1 MKTLQEQYNLIKE
14 GKGNT
19 EIFLKSAK
27 QQFPKLVRN
36 AADLNETIGKL
47 KSRNVISENLMG
59 LDTRPEESWETK
71 FKNFLKEAKKED
83 LNQNQYDY
91 TDKKNLDNQIA
102 QEVLNGIEFE
112 AKKTPEKNIEEI
124 KSIVS
129 KNLAKDPLYYMHN
142 AFQGIEGL
150 GVKQEE
156 AMQASGDHACSG
168 YGEKLSK
175 LVKESLSD
183 SSKNLINEN
192 MSLVDYMNQVLTEL
206 NEEDT
211 SDDMPMDE
219 MGETEEVGEEYGV
232 EEYEDG
238 SANEITSEVEEE
250 IEKDTKG
257 KKPKKETVQKTLS
270 RIENIGTRQALEAKM
285 EAIDEEIT
293 KRNEQLTM
301 LDENEVMA
309 ELMDKKK
316 IKELQKEI
324 KVLEK
329 QKAKYEK
336 THSKYQD

>member
-1 MKTLQEQYNLIKE
+1 MKTLQEQYNLIQE

-36 AADLNETIGKL
+36 AADLNETISKL

-71 FKNFLKEAKKED
+71 FKNFLKEAKKEE

-112 AKKTPEKNIEEI
+112 AQKSPEKNIEEI

-129 KNLAKDPLYYMHN
+129 KNLAKDPLYYMNN

-175 LVKESLSD
+175 LVKESLSN
-183 SSKNLINEN
+183 SSKDPINEN

-206 NEEDT
+206 NEEEDT

-219 MGETEEVGEEYGV
+219 MGDEPDYIPGYDDGEGP
-232 EEYEDG
+232 
-238 SANEITSEVEEE
+238 ANEITSEVEEE

-285 EAIDEEIT
+285 EAIDEEIA

-301 LDENEVMA
+301 LDENEAMA

-336 THSKYQD
+336 MHSKYQD